1 MTSVSPFP
9 RSSYSGSARPAHSP
23 ARDSELSGRVLA
35 VAQEL
40 LDKLGMEGT
49 VQCRVRSDDG
59 AERLW
64 VEIES
69 KDSGLLIGDRGSTL
83 RAFEHILHLLLRSSV
98 GESVRVSADVN
109 TYRLHHAEALRRQ
122 ARDASERVRTTGRA
136 VVLEPME
143 APDRRI
149 IHVALADDRSVRTES
164 RGEEPRRRV
173 VVRPR
178 DPLA

>member
-9 RSSYSGSARPAHSP
+9 RSPRSSAGPGGPP
-23 ARDSELSGRVLA
+23 ARELELSGRVLA

-49 VQCRVRSDDG
+49 VQCRVRSDG
-59 AERLW
+59 SSERLW

-69 KDSGLLIGDRGSTL
+69 RQSGILIGERGSTL
-83 RAFEHILHLLLRSSV
+83 RAFEHILHLLLRSTV
-98 GESVRVSADVN
+98 GGSVRVSADVN
-109 TYRLHHAEALRRQ
+109 TYRLQRAEALRRQ
-122 ARDASERVRTTGRA
+122 AEAAAERARTTGRA

-149 IHVALADDRSVRTES
+149 IHVVLADNRGVHTES
-164 RGEEPRRRV
+164 QGEEPRRRV